1 MDSIKKVKE
10 IEKEKNE
17 LIVRLQSDGSNM
29 RKIIDTL
36 EDQLQRYKNH
46 DQTSDIKQE
55 LKHEIKQMK
64 NLILEKDQ

>member
-1 MDSIKKVKE
+1 MSDSEKRTQKIAMDSIKKVKE

-36 EDQLQRYKNH
+36 ED
-46 DQTSDIKQE
+46 
-55 LKHEIKQMK
+55 
-64 NLILEKDQ
+64 